1 MRRLALKVMLAF
13 ALVGVLAGVFVAQV
27 LVAEVKPG
35 VRQAMEANL
44 VNTANLLAELAAA
57 DMAAGTIG
65 QGAFAEAVAR
75 AVRRDPQAAIW
86 RFPKRAIELEVRI
99 ADARGTVV
107 YDSSGRHLGQD
118 HARWNDV
125 LLTLRGQYGVRSSP
139 VDPADPDGPS
149 AMHVAAPVRD
159 ARGQLLGV
167 LTVIQPNASFD
178 PYIHAAG
185 EQVVR
190 KGLWLAALCILVG
203 GGFSAWLA
211 WRIGRLRRYA
221 EAITRGATAI
231 QPEAS
236 FDEIGQLGRALA
248 TMRAQL
254 DGKAYVE
261 QYVQTLTH
269 EMKSPLAAINASAE
283 LLAAPMPEA
292 DRARFAASIGEQGAR
307 LAQMIDRLL
316 ALATLEQQQVLPER
330 HALDFAA
337 LVSTVVADSQGRA
350 QQRGLSLVAEVPAT
364 AELVGDGFFLRQ
376 AVANLVDNALDFAAA
391 GPVQV
396 RLAAADG
403 GWCLQVLDDGPG
415 VADYAQARIFERFYS
430 TARPRNGQRSSGLG
444 LNLVAEVARLHGGR
458 VALLNREQGG
468 ACASLWL
475 PRR

>member
-13 ALVGVLAGVFVAQV
+13 ALVALLAGVFVAQV

-57 DMAAGTIG
+57 DMAAGQIAD
-65 QGAFAEAVAR
+65 GAFAQAVAR
-75 AVRRDPQAAIW
+75 AVARDPQAYIW
-86 RFPKRAIELEVRI
+86 RFPKRAVELQVRI
-99 ADARGTVV
+99 ADDHGTVV
-107 YDSSGRHLGQD
+107 YDSTGRHLGQD
-118 HARWNDV
+118 HSRWNDV

-139 VDPADPDGPS
+139 VDPDDPDGPS
-149 AMHVAAPVRD
+149 AMHVAAPLRD
-159 ARGQLLGV
+159 GQGRLRGV

-185 EQVVR
+185 QQVVR
-190 KGLWLAALCILVG
+190 KGLWLAVLCGVVG
-203 GGFSAWLA
+203 AGFSAWLA
-211 WRIGRLRRYA
+211 WRVGRLRRYA
-221 EAITRGATAI
+221 EAITRGDSVA

-236 FDEIGQLGRALA
+236 RDELGQLGRALA
-248 TMRAQL
+248 TMRQQL

-292 DRARFAASIGEQGAR
+292 DRERFANSIGEQGAR

-330 HALDFAA
+330 QPLDLAMVVA
-337 LVSTVVADSQGRA
+337 GVVADSQARA
-350 QQRGLSLVAEVPAT
+350 SQRGLAIDCQLPVAAPV
-364 AELVGDGFFLRQ
+364 VGDAFFLRQ
-376 AVANLVDNALDFAAA
+376 AVANLVDNALDFANA

-396 RLAAADG
+396 QLGAADG
-403 GWCLQVLDDGPG
+403 GWCLRVSDDGPG
-415 VADYAQARIFERFYS
+415 VADYARGRIFERFYS
-430 TARPRNGQRSSGLG
+430 TARPGSGQRSSGLG
-444 LNLVAEVARLHGGR
+444 LNLVAEVARLHAGR
-458 VALLNREQGG
+458 IRLDNLPGGG

-475 PRR
+475 PGR

>member
-13 ALVGVLAGVFVAQV
+13 ALVALLAGVFVAQV

-57 DMAAGTIG
+57 DMAAGNIG

-99 ADARGTVV
+99 ADARGIVV
-107 YDSSGRHLGQD
+107 YDSSSRHLGQD
-118 HARWNDV
+118 HGRWNDV
-125 LLTLRGQYGVRSSP
+125 LLTLRGHYGVRSSP

-159 ARGQLLGV
+159 GDGRLLGV

-190 KGLWLAALCILVG
+190 KGLWLAALCILIG

-211 WRIGRLRRYA
+211 WRVGRLRRYA
-221 EAITRGATAI
+221 EAITRGATVI

-236 FDEIGQLGRALA
+236 RDELGQLGRALA
-248 TMRAQL
+248 TMREQL

-330 HALDFAA
+330 APLDLAG
-337 LVSTVVADSQGRA
+337 LVGSVVADSQARA
-350 QQRGLSLVAEVPAT
+350 GQRGLLIDCRLPAG
-364 AELVGDGFFLRQ
+364 AVVEGDAFFLRQ
-376 AVANLVDNALDFAAA
+376 AVTNLVDNALDFAAA

-396 RLAAADG
+396 QLVPADG
-403 GWCLQVLDDGPG
+403 GWCLQVHDDGPG
-415 VADYAQARIFERFYS
+415 VPDYAQGRIFERFYS
-430 TARPRNGQRSSGLG
+430 TARPGNGQRSSGLG

-458 VALLNREQGG
+458 ITLDNLPGGG
-468 ACASLWL
+468 ACARLWL